1 MLLAEISIWP
11 MDKGVSVSQYV
22 ARALDVIDK
31 SGLAYKVG
39 PLGTCVE
46 GEYDAVMAVIRQ
58 CHEVLWAD
66 SDRVM
71 CNIKMDWR
79 RDTSGRIEAKVKS
92 VEASLGRPLN

>member
-11 MDKGVSVSQYV
+11 MDKGVSVSNYV

-39 PLGTCVE
+39 PLGTCIE
-46 GEYDAVMAVIRQ
+46 GDYDEVMQVVKR

-71 CNIKMDWR
+71 CSIKMDWR
-79 RDTSGRIEAKVKS
+79 RGTTGRIEGKVQR
-92 VEASLGRPLN
+92 VEDHLGRKLK